1 LSEEPISAEGIVAQM
16 KRELGSRRWHAVVAR
31 YDADVLRRYH
41 DNFMKIRELPALP
54 VAMKELIIV
63 AVDCCQF
70 WPGVKAHIHGA
81 LKAGATE
88 SQVAEAIITAG
99 IPGGVHAMAFGLEA
113 LDDVLA
119 GWRPATE

>member
-1 LSEEPISAEGIVAQM
+1 MSEGSASDEGIVARM
-16 KRELGSRRWHAVVAR
+16 KRDLGSRRWHGVVAR
-31 YDADVLRRYH
+31 YDEDVLRRYH
-41 DNFMKIRELPALP
+41 ENFMKVRELPALP
-54 VAMKELIIV
+54 VTVKELIIV

-70 WPGVKAHIHGA
+70 WPGVRAHIFAA
-81 LKAGATE
+81 LKAGATDAE
-88 SQVAEAIITAG
+88 VAEAIITAG